1 MKISDE
7 LIQQADRYSSTRSFA
22 LDSTLKKEL
31 AQWHKAM
38 GFGKLNIGC
47 STCVRNAMGKLLKSI
62 NEGEQLKPRIHF
74 IGIKQ

>member
-31 AQWHKAM
+31 AQWYKAM

-47 STCVRNAMGKLLKSI
+47 STCVRNAMGKLIKSI
-62 NEGEQLKPRIHF
+62 NDGEQLKPRIHF

>member
-7 LIQQADRYSSTRSFA
+7 LIQQADRYSATRSFSLNSA
-22 LDSTLKKEL
+22 MKREL
-31 AQWHKAM
+31 SDWYKAM

-62 NEGEQLKPRIHF
+62 NDGEQLKPRIHF

>member
-1 MKISDE
+1 MKVSDE
-7 LIQQADRYSSTRSFA
+7 LLQQAERYSSTRSFA
-22 LDSTLKKEL
+22 LNAGMKREL
-31 AQWHKAM
+31 SDWYKAM

-62 NEGEQLKPRIHF
+62 NDGEQLKPRIHF

>member
-31 AQWHKAM
+31 SQWYKAM
-38 GFGKLNIGC
+38 GFGKLNVAC
-47 STCVRNAMGKLLKSI
+47 STCIRNAMGKLLKSI
-62 NEGEQLKPRIHF
+62 NDGEQLKPRIHF